1 MTASERLSNPAQ
13 ASSGSQRRRVVAN
26 TAVDSSTLKRTP
38 RATRTSNQTAG
49 IEVNGVEDNGTPY
62 IPKESE
68 KVEAV
73 VRAKVP
79 LAPPK
84 GATPKTKQRKE
95 VKQETDDI
103 QEQEPQVKEI
113 STKAKGKGSI
123 EEDQQPV
130 DTQVD
135 RGTLKTAK
143 RKRIIKVEE
152 AEIEVGKPSPKKTKR
167 KKAAEDDID
176 EIVEEEA
183 SPQKAKRKTAV
194 QEEDEEVQGG
204 EEGQKKIKRKRKTKE
219 EKEIEAM
226 PLAARTGGLRMFI
239 GAHVSGAK
247 GPSFSMCVA
256 PVELRLFIIIGVQNA
271 VTNCVHI
278 G

>member
-1 MTASERLSNPAQ
+1 MTASERLSNPVQ
-13 ASSGSQRRRVVAN
+13 AYSGSQRRRVVAN

-95 VKQETDDI
+95 VKQETDDT

-113 STKAKGKGSI
+113 STKAKRKPSI

-167 KKAAEDDID
+167 KKAAEVDID
-176 EIVEEEA
+176 EIAEEE
-183 SPQKAKRKTAV
+183 SKTAV

-247 GPSFSMCVA
+247 GPSFSMYVA
-256 PVELRLFIIIGVQNA
+256 PVELRLYRSAKCGYKLRAYWVNSL
-271 VTNCVHI
+271 
-278 G
+278 

>member
-1 MTASERLSNPAQ
+1 MTASERLSNPVQ
-13 ASSGSQRRRVVAN
+13 AYSGSQRRRVVAN

-95 VKQETDDI
+95 VKQETDDT

-113 STKAKGKGSI
+113 STKAKRKPSI

-167 KKAAEDDID
+167 KKAA
-176 EIVEEEA
+176 
-183 SPQKAKRKTAV
+183 KTAV

-247 GPSFSMCVA
+247 GPSFSMYVA